1 MKFKFMENIKSMK
14 NSPEISV
21 IGLGRF
27 GTFWANHLSK
37 FYTVY
42 GYDIDLKP
50 NTENCEIHLTELE
63 TCLSKDIIFLTI
75 PISKMESFIKD
86 NAHLLRKKSVV
97 LDCASVKQCVVD
109 WLQKYIPKDIYF
121 ASCHPLFGPDS
132 ARLGLKD
139 KQISL
144 MPGNIPYQKYNQI
157 VDIFSN
163 DLELNILNISAEKH
177 DELMAYNLSLIHH
190 LGRTFHKMEIFKL
203 PLLMAGLEKLNHI
216 SGVVM
221 NDSDQLFQDFYRYNA
236 FAKKVKNS
244 FIDSFN
250 STTPIK

>member
-1 MKFKFMENIKSMK
+1 MSITS
-14 NSPEISV
+14 EISV

-42 GYDIDLKP
+42 GYDINIQLNNEINNKIQIVDLK
-50 NTENCEIHLTELE
+50 

-75 PISKMESFIKD
+75 PISKMEAFLKQKSQLVSKSSIFI
-86 NAHLLRKKSVV
+86 
-97 LDCASVKQCVVD
+97 DCASVKQCVIE
-109 WLQKYIPKDIYF
+109 WLEKFIPAGVYF

-132 ARLGLKD
+132 AGDGLKD
-139 KQISL
+139 QQITL
-144 MPGNIPYQKYNQI
+144 MPGTIPYKKYQKI
-157 VDIFSN
+157 VDIFSK
-163 DLELNILNISAEKH
+163 DLKLNIINISAEKH
-177 DELMAYNLSLIHH
+177 DLLMAYNLSFIHH

-221 NDSDQLFQDFYRYNA
+221 NDSEQLFHDFYKYNV
-236 FAKKVKNS
+236 FAKNVKNS

-250 STTPIK
+250 TIDPLNLNNISK

>member
-1 MKFKFMENIKSMK
+1 MDKK
-14 NSPEISV
+14 PEIAV

-37 FYTVY
+37 FYKVS
-42 GYDIDLKP
+42 GYDVSP
-50 NTENCEIHLTELE
+50 NSNSNLDKVEFTELKN
-63 TCLSKDIIFLTI
+63 CLGKKIVFLTM
-75 PISKMESFIKD
+75 PISKMESFLKE
-86 NAHLLRKKSVV
+86 NAHLIKKETVV
-97 LDCASVKQCVVD
+97 IDCASVKECVVD
-109 WLQKYIPKDIYF
+109 WLQSTIPSGVYY

-139 KQISL
+139 KKITL
-144 MPGNIPYQKYNQI
+144 MPGNIPYQKYKQI
-157 VDIFSN
+157 VEIFTN
-163 DLELNILNISAEKH
+163 DLQLNILNISAEKH

-221 NDSDQLFQDFYRYNA
+221 NDSDQLFHDFYQYNR
-236 FAKKVKNS
+236 FAQKVKNS
-244 FIDSFN
+244 FLQAFKQ
-250 STTPIK
+250 TEPCL

>member
-1 MKFKFMENIKSMK
+1 MKRKI
-14 NSPEISV
+14 EIAV

-27 GTFWANHLSK
+27 GAFWANHMSR
-37 FYTVY
+37 FYKVY
-42 GYDIDLKP
+42 GFDVNLKLGTVSEKIQITDL
-50 NTENCEIHLTELE
+50 NYCF
-63 TCLSKDIIFLTI
+63 SKDLIFLTI
-75 PISKMESFIKD
+75 PISKIELFLKNNS
-86 NAHLLRKKSVV
+86 HLLQKSTVII
-97 LDCASVKQCVVD
+97 DCASVKECVVD
-109 WLQKYIPKDIYF
+109 WLDKYVPEGVFY

-139 KQISL
+139 KQITL
-144 MPGNIPYQKYNQI
+144 MPGKIPYNKYKQI

-221 NDSDQLFQDFYRYNA
+221 NDSDQLFHDFYKYNR
-236 FAKKVKNS
+236 FAKKIKTAFLESFKN
-244 FIDSFN
+244 IE
-250 STTPIK
+250 PV

>member
-1 MKFKFMENIKSMK
+1 MKKNI
-14 NSPEISV
+14 EISV

-27 GTFWANHLSK
+27 GSFWAKHLSRYYNV
-37 FYTVY
+37 F
-42 GYDIDLKP
+42 GFDINLKS
-50 NTENCEIHLTELE
+50 NNDIGNIKIADLE
-63 TCLSKDIIFLTI
+63 TCFSKDIIFLTI
-75 PISKMESFIKD
+75 PISKIKSFLKENHQKIQK
-86 NAHLLRKKSVV
+86 NSVIV
-97 LDCASVKQCVVD
+97 DCASVKECVVE
-109 WLQKYIPKDIYF
+109 WLNQFIPKEVYF

-139 KQISL
+139 KQITL

-163 DLELNILNISAEKH
+163 DLELNILNIPAGKH

-190 LGRTFHKMEIFKL
+190 LGRTFHKMGIFKL

-216 SGVVM
+216 SEVVM
-221 NDSDQLFQDFYRYNA
+221 NDSDELFHDFYEFNR
-236 FAKKVKNS
+236 FAENIKGQ

-250 STTPIK
+250 TIDPLSQF

>member
-1 MKFKFMENIKSMK
+1 MNKTA
-14 NSPEISV
+14 EIGV

-27 GTFWANHLSK
+27 GKFWANHLSR
-37 FYTVY
+37 FYKVY
-42 GYDIDLKP
+42 GYDIIQNSKNNSDTIEFSDLK
-50 NTENCEIHLTELE
+50 
-63 TCLSKDIIFLTI
+63 TCLSKDIVFLTI
-75 PISKMESFIKD
+75 PINQIESFLKRNSKLFLKNRVII
-86 NAHLLRKKSVV
+86 
-97 LDCASVKQCVVD
+97 DCASVKQCVVG
-109 WLQKYIPKDIYF
+109 WLKKYIPENVYF

-139 KQISL
+139 QQITL
-144 MPGNIPYQKYNQI
+144 MPGNIPYGKYKKI

-177 DELMAYNLSLIHH
+177 DELMAYNLSFIHH

-216 SGVVM
+216 SEVVM
-221 NDSDQLFQDFYRYNA
+221 NDSDELFHDFYQYNV
-236 FAKKVKNS
+236 FAKNIKNK

-250 STTPIK
+250 ITTPVK

>member
-1 MKFKFMENIKSMK
+1 MK
-14 NSPEISV
+14 NSPEIAV

-27 GTFWANHLSK
+27 GTFWAKHLSN
-37 FYTVY
+37 FYNVY
-42 GYDIDLKP
+42 GFDINQDSIKDIKKIKIANLQPCLK
-50 NTENCEIHLTELE
+50 
-63 TCLSKDIIFLTI
+63 KDIIFLTI
-75 PISKMESFIKD
+75 PISKIESFLKENSKLIKQGC
-86 NAHLLRKKSVV
+86 VII
-97 LDCASVKQCVVD
+97 DCASVKQCVVG
-109 WLQKYIPKDIYF
+109 WLEKYIQKDVYF

-132 ARLGLKD
+132 ARLGLKNQ
-139 KQISL
+139 QISL
-144 MPGNIPYQKYNQI
+144 MPGNIPYSKYKKI

-190 LGRTFHKMEIFKL
+190 LGRTFHEMEIFKL

-221 NDSDQLFQDFYRYNA
+221 NDSDQLFHDFYKYNK
-236 FAKKVKNS
+236 FAKNIKNK

-250 STTPIK
+250 MIDPLKQS